1 MGKKKKN
8 HATLEKPFR
17 LRKSILSFFNVKKTL
32 HGIFNFLN
40 EHSDTLP
47 QYWINTIFSST
58 SSSFLL
64 LHCYLRYHNFESYL
78 TKFCILLI
86 RRTVLDI
93 GCFEEWYLLF
103 QTCSMNFMNHP
114 WWYNWSFVSEPPVL
128 IHRPVFPYSSPVSV
142 GFIYHSNDSSVS
154 VRLINI
160 SKNCTDILFSL
171 SIVNLCEEWMLLTTL
186 SLSFAFRIV
195 VGAISQ

>member
-8 HATLEKPFR
+8 HATLKKPFNWR
-17 LRKSILSFFNVKKTL
+17 LSSFFNVKMSL

-40 EHSDTLP
+40 ELSDTLP

-64 LHCYLRYHNFESYL
+64 LHCYLRYHYFESYL

-86 RRTVLDI
+86 RRTVLNI
-93 GCFEEWYLLF
+93 GCFEEWSLLF

-114 WWYNWSFVSEPPVL
+114 WWYSWSFVSEPPVL
-128 IHRPVFPYSSPVSV
+128 IHRPVFKS
-142 GFIYHSNDSSVS
+142 
-154 VRLINI
+154 RI
-160 SKNCTDILFSL
+160 SWFHIP
-171 SIVNLCEEWMLLTTL
+171 LL
-186 SLSFAFRIV
+186 R
-195 VGAISQ
+195 